1 MVRAIV
7 SGAAGRMGSLII
19 RAMQDA
25 EGIELRGAL
34 EFSGHKTLGQDAGLV
49 AGVGTLGIRITHD
62 LEQIIDQGDVI
73 IDFTTPEA
81 TKKAIYIAQH
91 HKKSMVI
98 GTTALSEDVLQDIR
112 KLSQMIPVL
121 QAPNTSVGVNL
132 LFSLLPHIA
141 TVLGENY
148 DIEIVEA
155 HHRFKK
161 DAPSGTAM
169 KMAQILAKAR
179 HLDVAQAARHGREGL
194 PGERTSGEIGI
205 HAVRAGDIVGEHTV
219 IFGGLGE
226 RIEITHK
233 AHSRETFAR
242 GAVRA
247 ALFIVQQPP
256 GLYDM
261 QDVLKGK

>member
-25 EGIELRGAL
+25 EGIELSGAL
-34 EFSGHKTLGQDAGLV
+34 ESFGHKALGQDAGLV
-49 AGVGTLGIRITHD
+49 AGVGALGIEIIANLEKIINQAD
-62 LEQIIDQGDVI
+62 LI

-81 TKKAIYIAQH
+81 TKKAVQMARQQ
-91 HKKSMVI
+91 KKSMVI
-98 GTTALSEDVLQDIR
+98 GTTALPEDVLQDIQE
-112 KLSQMIPVL
+112 LSKIVPVI
-121 QAPNTSVGVNL
+121 QAPNMSVGVNL
-132 LFSLLPHIA
+132 LFSLLPQIA
-141 TVLGENY
+141 MILGENY
-148 DIEIVEA
+148 DIEVVEA

-161 DAPSGTAM
+161 DAPSGTAV

-179 HLDVAQAARHGREGL
+179 NLDLEQAARYGREGL

-247 ALFIVQQPP
+247 ALFVAQQPP

-261 QDVLKGK
+261 QDVLKGD

>member
-7 SGAAGRMGSLII
+7 TGAAGRMGSLII
-19 RAMQDA
+19 RAIQDA
-25 EGIELRGAL
+25 KGIELAGAL
-34 EFSGHKTLGQDAGLV
+34 EFSGHKALGQDAGLI
-49 AGVGTLGIRITHD
+49 AGVGALEIEITAN
-62 LEQIIDQGDVI
+62 LEKIINQGDLI

-81 TKKAIYIAQH
+81 TKKAVQMARQQ
-91 HKKSMVI
+91 KKSMVI
-98 GTTALSEDVLQDIR
+98 GTTALPENVLQDIQE
-112 KLSQMIPVL
+112 LSKIVPVI
-121 QAPNTSVGVNL
+121 QAPNMSVGVNL
-132 LFSLLPHIA
+132 LFSLLPQIA
-141 TVLGENY
+141 MILGENY
-148 DIEIVEA
+148 DIEVVEA

-161 DAPSGTAM
+161 DAPSGTAV

-179 HLDVAQAARHGREGL
+179 NLDLEQAARYGREGL

-226 RIEITHK
+226 RIEISHK

-247 ALFIVQQPP
+247 ALFIIQQPP

-261 QDVLKGK
+261 QDVLKGD

>member
-1 MVRAIV
+1 MVKAIV

-19 RAMQDA
+19 RAIQDA
-25 EGIELRGAL
+25 EGIELGGAL
-34 EFSGHKTLGQDAGLV
+34 EFSGHKALGQDAGIV
-49 AGVGTLGIRITHD
+49 AGVGTLGVEITDD
-62 LEQIIDQGDVI
+62 LEKIISQGDMI
-73 IDFTTPEA
+73 IDFSTPEA
-81 TKKAIYIAQH
+81 TKKAVQIAWQY
-91 HKKSMVI
+91 KKSMVI
-98 GTTALSEDVLQDIR
+98 GTTALPEEVLQDIQE
-112 KLSQMIPVL
+112 LSEIVPVV

-132 LFSLLPHIA
+132 LFSLLPQIA
-141 TVLGENY
+141 MVLGENY

-161 DAPSGTAM
+161 DAPSGTAL
-169 KMAQILAKAR
+169 KMAQIIAEAR
-179 HLDVAQAARHGREGL
+179 NLDLKQSARYDREGL
-194 PGERTSGEIGI
+194 PGERPSAEIGI

-247 ALFIVQQPP
+247 ALFIIQQLP

>member
-7 SGAAGRMGSLII
+7 IGAAGRMGSLII
-19 RAMQDA
+19 RAIQDA
-25 EGIELRGAL
+25 EGIELGGAL
-34 EFSGHKTLGQDAGLV
+34 EFSGHKDLGQDAGLV
-49 AGVGTLGIRITHD
+49 AGVGTLGIEITANLEKIINRGD
-62 LEQIIDQGDVI
+62 LI

-81 TKKAIYIAQH
+81 TKKAVQIARQN
-91 HKKSMVI
+91 KKSMVI
-98 GTTALSEDVLQDIR
+98 GTTALPEDALRDIR
-112 KLSQMIPVL
+112 ELSQMVPVV

-141 TVLGENY
+141 MVLGENY
-148 DIEIVEA
+148 DIEVVET

-161 DAPSGTAM
+161 DAPSGTAV
-169 KMAQILAKAR
+169 KMAQVLAKAR
-179 HLDVAQAARHGREGL
+179 NLDLEKAARYGREGL

-247 ALFIVQQPP
+247 ALFVAQQPP